1 MLTFGAGYRWNL
13 TAAAGIYQMN
23 RRKEKGKK
31 PVDDNAQSHTGERE
45 QENCTGHARRSTKQE
60 LIGYNIIR
68 TTTVV
73 HMNIRRGRKRQLL
86 LPNSNPP
93 WHMPTA
99 V

>member
-1 MLTFGAGYRWNL
+1 VLTFGAGYRWNL

-23 RRKEKGKK
+23 RRKEKDKN

-45 QENCTGHARRSTKQE
+45 ENCTGHARRSTKQQ

-86 LPNSNPP
+86 LPDSNPP